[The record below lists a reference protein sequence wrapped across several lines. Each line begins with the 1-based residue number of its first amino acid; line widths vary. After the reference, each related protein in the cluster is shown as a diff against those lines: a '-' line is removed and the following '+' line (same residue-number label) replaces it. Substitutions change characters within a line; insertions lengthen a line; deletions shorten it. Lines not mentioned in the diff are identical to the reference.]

1 MSQRIE
7 PSAEHSTGEDIVI
20 EMRDVEVTFEMER
33 GRARVLDN
41 INVEIERGET
51 FGILGESGC
60 GKTMFGSTLMNAVV
74 DPGVVSGE
82 IIFHPEDGEPID
94 ILGVSDRRV
103 NLLRWEEIAMAYQG
117 SGDAFNPSQ
126 DMRTHFQET
135 FDAHDVDREQ
145 GFEKAEDLLQTLN
158 LDPDRV
164 LDSYQHEL
172 SGGEKQ
178 RVLIAL
184 SLVFDPEVLVLD
196 EPTAALDVLMQR
208 NILSL
213 LHSIKEEYD
222 ITLVLITHDIP
233 IAAAF
238 ADRLA
243 VMYAF
248 DIVELGDADEVLL
261 NADHPYMRL
270 MAQSTLDLDA
280 DVEKVTTIDG
290 TTPDPINVPSGCPF
304 HPRCPVSDDR
314 CETEEP
320 ELRAEKDDNHEV
332 ACFYPDQATERI
344 PLSLSEAEGDEQ

>member
-1 MSQRIE
+1 MSQRIQSDAVD
-7 PSAEHSTGEDIVI
+7 SAREDIVL
-20 EMRDVEVTFEMER
+20 EMKDVEVTYEMER

-60 GKTMFGSTLMNAVV
+60 GKTMFGSTLMNAVEE
-74 DPGVVSGE
+74 PGVVTGE
-82 IIFHPEDGEPID
+82 IIYHPEDGEPVD
-94 ILGVSDRRV
+94 ILDVSDRRL
-103 NLLRWEEIAMAYQG
+103 NLIRWEELAMAYQG
-117 SGDAFNPSQ
+117 SGEAFNPSQ

-135 FDAHDVDREQ
+135 FDAHDVDRDQ
-145 GFEKAEDLLQTLN
+145 GIEKAKDLLQTLN
-158 LDPDRV
+158 LDPERI
-164 LDSYQHEL
+164 LESHQHEL

-184 SLVFDPEVLVLD
+184 SLVFDPEVLILD

-213 LHSIKEEYD
+213 LHNIKEEYD

-238 ADRLA
+238 ADRIA

-248 DIVELGDADEVLL
+248 DIVELGDAREVLL

-280 DVEKVTTIDG
+280 SIDRVATIEG

-314 CETEEP
+314 CEIEEP
-320 ELRAEKDDNHEV
+320 ELRAEEGDDHEV

-344 PLSLSEAEGDEQ
+344 PLNISKEDGEDQ